1 MGSDCAWTQTE
12 DQLLLS
18 FVARYGTRWRVIA
31 QSWPYNAGG
40 IRRCHANRLRKRY
53 QCLTRPSTAR
63 GSETLRDTHRAAT
76 LPSQRSALPPPSSTV
91 NDGCPSLPSA
101 NEPSLSVLGPTSPPL
116 AAAMSHYAAQIP
128 PTNWYSAVQLR
139 LRSRDLSIPEAAFV
153 PRPSHVGLIDAL
165 RIGAGYGATTV
176 VCDLEAAR
184 RRAARLHPSPQR
196 RLHVEASHATMLSTQ
211 ATLPTLTGA
220 RYRSLWIGG
229 RGPGAQ
235 RYFSGSD
242 AAAALGLITTP
253 AFSIAAK
260 SLSEPRLWRAT
271 TDSLALS
278 MATAAVCASI
288 DTVPVHHRPSTWRCG
303 SLFCGVYDA
312 LFIAAQ
318 RAGVAAIATLAV
330 EKAQWKLDVA
340 WRAHRYLHVRR
351 DAFAPADDD
360 LPNLDML
367 FWTPPCPCVSSGGQ
381 MSTVPTHVK
390 RARALSATRRAAV
403 VLVDYARRTTP
414 ILIVGEQVKGL
425 LSHYPAAW
433 LALGYAL
440 ASIPYAWRWTLAQ
453 ASQLGHQTLR
463 ARLIIMGTRV
473 DYVYVSVARALD
485 DSANG
490 QTRVGGR
497 WTCRHCHRPF
507 AGAGFVVAAWKG
519 ARTCTCLA

>member
-1 MGSDCAWTQTE
+1 MPRHARSLWSHALARSCLLPFRSGMGSDCAWTKAE

-31 QSWPYNAGG
+31 QVWPYNAGG

-53 QCLTRPSTAR
+53 QCLTRLSTAR
-63 GSETLRDTHRAAT
+63 GSEARRDTYLATT
-76 LPSQRSALPPPSSTV
+76 LPSQRSALPPPSATV
-91 NDGCPSLPSA
+91 SDGCPSLPSA
-101 NEPSLSVLGPTSPPL
+101 SEPFLSVLGPTSMPL
-116 AAAMSHYAAQIP
+116 AAAMSHHAAQIP

-165 RIGAGYGATTV
+165 RIGAGQGATTV

-184 RRAARLHPSPQR
+184 RRAARLHPPLQR
-196 RLHVEASHATMLSTQ
+196 RLHVEASHATVLSTQ

-220 RYRSLWIGG
+220 RYHSLWIGG

-253 AFSIAAK
+253 AFSIASK
-260 SLSEPRLWRAT
+260 SLSEPRLWR
-271 TDSLALS
+271 
-278 MATAAVCASI
+278 
-288 DTVPVHHRPSTWRCG
+288 
-303 SLFCGVYDA
+303 
-312 LFIAAQ
+312 
-318 RAGVAAIATLAV
+318 
-330 EKAQWKLDVA
+330 
-340 WRAHRYLHVRR
+340 
-351 DAFAPADDD
+351 
-360 LPNLDML
+360 
-367 FWTPPCPCVSSGGQ
+367 
-381 MSTVPTHVK
+381 
-390 RARALSATRRAAV
+390 ATRRAAV

-440 ASIPYAWRWTLAQ
+440 VSIPYVWRWTLAQ